1 MSVLFGNVH
10 KDVDL
15 NALMISLLQAY
26 LMPQGVIAM
35 WSGTIASIPANWIL
49 CDGQNGTP
57 DLRDKFIKGAAPAT
71 QPGAVG
77 GALTHAHANHP
88 TLVHAGA
95 AVADHPALAHAG
107 AAVANHSALAH
118 IGNAVADHAAHTH
131 TYTQVP
137 NHVHVER
144 LQGGTTG
151 TTTGTHLMGS
161 AATGGSLRS
170 SAQST
175 LDPTGGVATGTTAGP
190 SATLAHA
197 VTPPNDHA
205 VQAHAVTQPNDHAA
219 QSHAVTQSAD
229 HAAQAHDVVNHEP
242 PYYSLAFI
250 MRV

>member
-15 NALMISLLQAY
+15 NALMISLLQQY

-35 WSGTIASIPANWIL
+35 WSGLLSAIPSGWVL

-57 DLRDKFIKGAAPAT
+57 DLRSKFIKGSAPAAES
-71 QPGAVG
+71 GATG
-77 GALTHAHANHP
+77 GALTHAHAD
-88 TLVHAGA
+88 HA
-95 AVADHPALAHAG
+95 ALAHAG
-107 AAVANHSALAH
+107 A
-118 IGNAVADHAAHTH
+118 AVADHAAHTH

-151 TTTGTHLMGS
+151 TTTGIHLMGS

-170 SAQST
+170 AGQST

-197 VTPPNDHA
+197 VT
-205 VQAHAVTQPNDHAA
+205 QPNNHAA
-219 QSHAVTQSAD
+219 QSHD
-229 HAAQAHDVVNHEP
+229 MVNHEP
-242 PYYSLAFI
+242 PFYSLAFI